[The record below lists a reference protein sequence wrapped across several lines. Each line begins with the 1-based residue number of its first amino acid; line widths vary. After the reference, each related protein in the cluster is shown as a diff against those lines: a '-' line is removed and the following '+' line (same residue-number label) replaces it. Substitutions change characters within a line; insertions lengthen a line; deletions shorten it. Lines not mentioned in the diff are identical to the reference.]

1 LNLIHIRDGLIY
13 GRKIKMAH
21 PRKKN
26 GTTTSAFGSPGR
38 INHDSTPFYTSRL
51 YEGLPKEEIVEY
63 TETPVP
69 SNILDRIFCK
79 SSEKMEELPDNSVHL
94 MVTSPPYNVGKEYDE
109 NLTLNEYRAFL
120 KRVWAEVKRV
130 LVPGGRVC
138 INIANLGRKPYIP
151 LHAFVVEDMLDLGF
165 LMRGEIIWN
174 KASSGSPS
182 TAWGSWLSA
191 KNPTLR
197 DIHEYI
203 LVFSKGMF
211 SRKNLGR
218 KSTISKDEFLEY
230 TKSVWTFPAEPA
242 TKVGHPAPF
251 PAELPYRLIQLYTFE
266 GEVVLDSFIGS
277 GQTAVAAIKTKRH
290 YVGYE
295 INEEYVK
302 LAEKRIKEFSLTFNT
317 SKLFEFEEKKSDK
330 DGKTSDTTP

>member
-1 LNLIHIRDGLIY
+1 MGFNQ
-13 GRKIKMAH
+13 RK
-21 PRKKN
+21 R
-26 GTTTSAFGSPGR
+26 GTKTSSFGSPGR
-38 INHDSTPFYTSRL
+38 INHDSTSFYASRL
-51 YEGLPKEEIVEY
+51 YEGLPKEKAVKYVENPIQA
-63 TETPVP
+63 EL
-69 SNILDRIFCK
+69 LDKIFCK
-79 SSEKMEELPDNSVHL
+79 TSEKMEELPDNSIHL
-94 MVTSPPYNVGKEYDE
+94 MVTSPPYNVGKEYDR

-120 KRVWAEVKRV
+120 KRVWGEVRRV
-130 LVPGGRVC
+130 LVPGGRAC

-151 LHAFVVEDMLDLGF
+151 LHAFIVEDMLDLGF

-211 SRKNLGR
+211 TRRNPHMKR
-218 KSTISKDEFLEY
+218 KSTMSKQEFLEF
-230 TKSVWTFPAEPA
+230 TKSVWTFPAESA
-242 TKVGHPAPF
+242 RKVGHPAPF
-251 PAELPYRLIQLYTFE
+251 PVELPYRLIQLYTFE
-266 GEVVLDSFIGS
+266 GEIVLDPFMGS
-277 GQTAVAAIKTKRH
+277 GQAAIAAIKTRRH

-302 LAEKRIKEFSLTFNT
+302 LAERRIKEFSLAFNAPR
-317 SKLFEFEEKKSDK
+317 LFEFEEKR
-330 DGKTSDTTP
+330 G